1 MIYAYRHAERKRER
15 LFPAHPHKTAKNEA
29 DGRRDSGMTKTGKY
43 IAALLALVLC
53 AALCGC
59 APKAS
64 TTEFFAMDTVMQL
77 TAYGKNAQAAIDRC
91 EEEIAAL
98 DRKLSAQSAASQI
111 AKLNDGGSCEEPDTL
126 EVLADALEIARRTDG
141 AYDPTVYP
149 LMTLWGFGTE
159 TAHVP
164 QQKDIDA
171 ALSHIGYE
179 KLPDVTCPY
188 SLPEEM
194 AVDLGGIGKGFAAK
208 KARESLTASGITSA
222 VLSLGGN
229 VTLVGAKP
237 DGSDWTVG
245 LQDPSLES
253 LFGYVS
259 GKNVSVV
266 TSGGYQRYFEED
278 GERYWHILD
287 AKTGWPAKTG
297 LASVT
302 VVSEND
308 VLADGLST
316 ALFVMGLEKAEEFWR
331 ESGDFEAVFLL
342 DSGEIF
348 VTEGLKDSFR
358 SERGFEV
365 IAR

>member
-1 MIYAYRHAERKRER
+1 
-15 LFPAHPHKTAKNEA
+15 
-29 DGRRDSGMTKTGKY
+29 MTKTGNLTT
-43 IAALLALVLC
+43 ALLTLLLC
-53 AALCGC
+53 AVLCGC
-59 APKAS
+59 APKAAS
-64 TTEFFAMDTVMQL
+64 TEFFAMDTVMQL
-77 TAYGKNAQAAIDRC
+77 TAYGKGAEEAIKSC
-91 EEEIAAL
+91 EETIAAL
-98 DRKLSAQSAASQI
+98 DAKLSAQSEESQI
-111 AKLNDGGSCEEPDTL
+111 ARLNAGGACEDGETL
-126 EVLADALEIARRTDG
+126 EVLTDALEIARRTDG

-149 LMTLWGFGTE
+149 LMQLWGFGTE
-159 TAHVP
+159 NAHVP
-164 QQKDIDA
+164 QQKDIDV
-171 ALSHIGYE
+171 ALKVTGYE
-179 KLPDVTCPY
+179 KLPDVTSPY
-188 SLPEEM
+188 TLPDGM

-208 KARESLTASGITSA
+208 KARRCLTASGVTSA

-245 LQDPSLES
+245 LQDPSLDS
-253 LFGYVS
+253 LFGFIS
-259 GKNVSVV
+259 GTNVSVV
-266 TSGGYQRYFEED
+266 TSGGYQRYFEEN

-316 ALFVMGLEKAEEFWR
+316 ALFVMGLEKAEAFWR

>member
-1 MIYAYRHAERKRER
+1 M
-15 LFPAHPHKTAKNEA
+15 
-29 DGRRDSGMTKTGKY
+29 
-43 IAALLALVLC
+43 AALLAPVLC
-53 AALCGC
+53 MVLCGC
-59 APKAS
+59 APKPGS
-64 TTEFFAMDTVMQL
+64 TEFFAMDTVMQL
-77 TAYGKNAQAAIDRC
+77 TAYGKNAEEALARC
-91 EEEIAAL
+91 EETIAAL
-98 DRKLSAQSAASQI
+98 DGKLSAQSEKSQI
-111 AKLNDGGSCEEPDTL
+111 AKLNAGGVCEDAETL
-126 EVLADALEIARRTDG
+126 EVLADALEIARQTDG

-159 TAHVP
+159 NAHVP
-164 QQKDIDA
+164 QQTDIEK
-171 ALSHIGYE
+171 ALAHVGYE
-179 KLPDVTCPY
+179 KLPDVTGAC
-188 SLPEEM
+188 SLPEKM

-208 KARESLTASGITSA
+208 KARESLASSAITSA

-245 LQDPSLES
+245 LQDPGLDG

-266 TSGGYQRYFEED
+266 TSGGYQRYFEEN

-302 VVSEND
+302 IVSEND

-316 ALFVMGLEKAEEFWR
+316 ALFVMGLKGAEEFWR
-331 ESGDFEAVFLL
+331 ENSGFEAVFLL
-342 DSGEIF
+342 ESGEIF

-358 SERGFEV
+358 ADRGFEV

>member
-1 MIYAYRHAERKRER
+1 M
-15 LFPAHPHKTAKNEA
+15 
-29 DGRRDSGMTKTGKY
+29 
-43 IAALLALVLC
+43 AALLAPVLC
-53 AALCGC
+53 MVLCGC
-59 APKAS
+59 APKARS
-64 TTEFFAMDTVMQL
+64 TEFFAMDTVMQL
-77 TAYGKNAQAAIDRC
+77 TAYGKNAEEALARC
-91 EEEIAAL
+91 EETIASL
-98 DRKLSAQSAASQI
+98 DQKLSAQREGSEI
-111 AKLNDGGSCEEPDTL
+111 AKLNGGGVCEDGETL
-126 EVLADALEIARRTDG
+126 EALAAAREIARQTDG

-159 TAHVP
+159 NAHVP
-164 QQKDIDA
+164 QQTDIDE
-171 ALSHIGYE
+171 ALTRVGYE
-179 KLPDVTCPY
+179 KLPDWKSAY
-188 SLPEEM
+188 SLPEKM

-208 KARESLTASGITSA
+208 KARESLMSCGITSA

-245 LQDPSLES
+245 LQDPSLEG

-266 TSGGYQRYFEED
+266 TSGGYQRYFEEN

-302 VVSEND
+302 IVSEND

-316 ALFVMGLEKAEEFWR
+316 ALFVMGLQEAEAFWR
-331 ESGDFEAVFLL
+331 ENSGFEAVFLL
-342 DSGEIF
+342 ESGEIF

-358 SERGFEV
+358 ADRGFEV

>member
-1 MIYAYRHAERKRER
+1 MRER
-15 LFPAHPHKTAKNEA
+15 LFSAHPHKTAKNEA
-29 DGRRDSGMTKTGKY
+29 DGRRDSGMTKTGKC
-43 IAALLALVLC
+43 IAALLALLLC
-53 AALCGC
+53 AVLCGC
-59 APKAS
+59 APKAA

-77 TAYGKNAQAAIDRC
+77 TAYGKNAEEALSRC
-91 EEEIAAL
+91 EEQIAKL
-98 DRKLSAQSAASQI
+98 DTKLSAQSAGSEI
-111 AKLNDGGSCEEPDTL
+111 AKLNEGGSCEEPDTL

-159 TAHVP
+159 KAHVP
-164 QQKDIDA
+164 QQEEIDE
-171 ALSHIGYE
+171 ALKLVGYE
-179 KLPDVTCPY
+179 KLPDVTSPY
-188 SLPEEM
+188 SLPEKM

-208 KARESLTASGITSA
+208 KARESLTASGVTSA

-245 LQDPSLES
+245 LQDPSLDS

-266 TSGGYQRYFEED
+266 TSGGYQRYFEEN

-302 VVSEND
+302 IVSEND

-316 ALFVMGLEKAEEFWR
+316 ALFVMGLEKAEDFWR
-331 ESGDFEAVFLL
+331 ESGGFEAVFLL
-342 DSGEIF
+342 ESGEIF
-348 VTEGLKDSFR
+348 VTEGLKNSFR

>member
-1 MIYAYRHAERKRER
+1 MIYAYKQAERMHESVFSANPPKKEENG
-15 LFPAHPHKTAKNEA
+15 T
-29 DGRRDSGMTKTGKY
+29 DGSRDSGMTKTGKL
-43 IAALLALVLC
+43 IAALLALILC
-53 AALCGC
+53 MVLCGC
-59 APKAS
+59 APKAAA
-64 TTEFFAMDTVMQL
+64 TEFFAMDTVMRL
-77 TAYGKNAQAAIDRC
+77 TAYGKNAEEALARC
-91 EEEIAAL
+91 EEEIAKL
-98 DRKLSAQSAASQI
+98 DTKLSAQSAESEI
-111 AKLNDGGSCEEPDTL
+111 AKLNAGGSCEEPDTL
-126 EVLADALEIARRTDG
+126 EVLTDALEIARRTDG

-159 TAHVP
+159 NAHVP
-164 QQKDIDA
+164 QQKDIDEV
-171 ALSHIGYE
+171 LSHVGYE
-179 KLPDVTCPY
+179 KLPDVTNAY
-188 SLPEEM
+188 SLPEKM

-208 KARESLTASGITSA
+208 KARQSLTSSGITSA

-253 LFGYVS
+253 LFGFIS

-266 TSGGYQRYFEED
+266 TSGGYQRYFEEN

-302 VVSEND
+302 IVSEND

-316 ALFVMGLEKAEEFWR
+316 ALFVMGLEKAEDFWR
-331 ESGDFEAVFLL
+331 ENGDFEAVFLL
-342 DSGEIF
+342 ESGEIF

-358 SERGFEV
+358 ADRGFEV